1 MIRPST
7 LLLSS
12 QQFERNQLCM
22 LLAPPCGGAPQLLSL
37 LTTTSSSTTT
47 TIHQRSAHIGASAAA
62 PHAQP
67 MNYLRQHTVRV
78 FQFGLLVRVFLHK
91 SHTLGMTRL
100 PTSGCKVSLVINNVR
115 NVQRNLEAIHI
126 GDGHAGHQYF
136 RNIVQLES
144 EILSHNIQELFIWF
158 QQQNLHKN
166 QQILL
171 CVCQPNE

>member
-37 LTTTSSSTTT
+37 LTTSSSTTT

-78 FQFGLLVRVFLHK
+78 FQFGLLVRVFLLTSYIHTTHK
-91 SHTLGMTRL
+91 HSGHDKIVNVRL
-100 PTSGCKVSLVINNVR
+100 CRTKVSLSPSCVH
-115 NVQRNLEAIHI
+115 LEDVYRI
-126 GDGHAGHQYF
+126 
-136 RNIVQLES
+136 LEVVDEAVS
-144 EILSHNIQELFIWF
+144 
-158 QQQNLHKN
+158 
-166 QQILL
+166 
-171 CVCQPNE
+171 CTM

>member
-22 LLAPPCGGAPQLLSL
+22 LLAPPCGGAPQLLKSSYY
-37 LTTTSSSTTT
+37 TTSSSTTT

-78 FQFGLLVRVFLHK
+78 FQFGLLVRVFLLLTSYIHTT
-91 SHTLGMTRL
+91 HNTLGMTRL
-100 PTSGCKVSLVINNVR
+100 LTSGSVLYYRVSLSPSRVH
-115 NVQRNLEAIHI
+115 LE
-126 GDGHAGHQYF
+126 DVSLRDF
-136 RNIVQLES
+136 RSQIYLCYIVDDRKQ
-144 EILSHNIQELFIWF
+144 
-158 QQQNLHKN
+158 KAA
-166 QQILL
+166 
-171 CVCQPNE
+171 

>member
-37 LTTTSSSTTT
+37 LTTSSSTTT

-78 FQFGLLVRVFLHK
+78 FQFGLLVRVFLLTSYIHTTHK
-91 SHTLGMTRL
+91 HSGHDKIAYVRL
-100 PTSGCKVSLVINNVR
+100 CSTKVSLSPSCVH
-115 NVQRNLEAIHI
+115 LEDVYRI
-126 GDGHAGHQYF
+126 
-136 RNIVQLES
+136 LEVVDEAVS
-144 EILSHNIQELFIWF
+144 
-158 QQQNLHKN
+158 
-166 QQILL
+166 
-171 CVCQPNE
+171 CTM

>member
-37 LTTTSSSTTT
+37 LTTSSSTTT

-78 FQFGLLVRVFLHK
+78 FQFGLLVRVFLLLTSYIHTTHK
-91 SHTLGMTRL
+91 HSGHDKIAYVRL
-100 PTSGCKVSLVINNVR
+100 CSTKVSLSPPRILEVGYIFHNV
-115 NVQRNLEAIHI
+115 V
-126 GDGHAGHQYF
+126 
-136 RNIVQLES
+136 
-144 EILSHNIQELFIWF
+144 
-158 QQQNLHKN
+158 
-166 QQILL
+166 
-171 CVCQPNE
+171 